1 MIDDGPTSGPGP
13 PFVVL
18 ALSAE
23 THGVDLG
30 RLRQQEG
37 PGHLGAWSVA
47 PSSCMGEISSWAV
60 T

>member
-1 MIDDGPTSGPGP
+1 MIDGP
-13 PFVVL
+13 PFAVL

-47 PSSCMGEISSWAV
+47 PSSFMVEISSWAE